1 MINSTHIPVP
11 KQLWENIT
19 FIIEMADES
28 TKENEKYSE
37 PDEVNI
43 EYILMDRLMELFEK
57 LKNNLPE
64 IYIKTLEKEIEESNR
79 IKNCNQQ

>member
-19 FIIEMADES
+19 FIVEMADES

-37 PDEVNI
+37 PDMVNI

-64 IYIKTLEKEIEESNR
+64 IYVKTLEKEIEESNR
-79 IKNCNQQ
+79 IKNCNQ

>member
-1 MINSTHIPVP
+1 MTNSTHIPVS
-11 KQLWENIT
+11 KQLWENLT
-19 FIIEMADES
+19 FIIEMADSS
-28 TKENEKYSE
+28 TKENEKYSA

-64 IYIKTLEKEIEESNR
+64 IYAETLEQEIEESNR
-79 IKNCNQQ
+79 IKKCN

>member
-28 TKENEKYSE
+28 TKENKKYSK

-57 LKNNLPE
+57 LKNNLPA
-64 IYIKTLEKEIEESNR
+64 IYAETLEKEIEESNR
-79 IKNCNQQ
+79 IKNCNQ

>member
-19 FIIEMADES
+19 FIVEIADSS
-28 TKENEKYSE
+28 TKENEKYSN

-57 LKNNLPE
+57 LKNNLPA
-64 IYIKTLEKEIEESNR
+64 IYSETLEQEIEESNR
-79 IKNCNQQ
+79 IKKCNQ

>member
-1 MINSTHIPVP
+1 MINSTHIPVS

-19 FIIEMADES
+19 FIVEMADES

-43 EYILMDRLMELFEK
+43 EYILMDRLMELFKK

-64 IYIKTLEKEIEESNR
+64 IYVKTLEQEIEESNR
-79 IKNCNQQ
+79 IKNCNQ

>member
-19 FIIEMADES
+19 FIVEMADES
-28 TKENEKYSE
+28 TKENEKYSK

-64 IYIKTLEKEIEESNR
+64 TYIKTLEKEIKQSQE
-79 IKNCNQQ
+79 IKIAE

>member
-1 MINSTHIPVP
+1 MINSTNIPVP

-19 FIIEMADES
+19 FIVEMADES
-28 TKENEKYSE
+28 TKENEKYSK

-64 IYIKTLEKEIEESNR
+64 IYVRTLEKEIKQSQE
-79 IKNCNQQ
+79 IKIAE

>member
-1 MINSTHIPVP
+1 MINSTHIPIP

-28 TKENEKYSE
+28 TKANEKYSE
-37 PDEVNI
+37 PDMVNI

-57 LKNNLPE
+57 LKNNLPAVYAE
-64 IYIKTLEKEIEESNR
+64 TLEKEIKQSQE
-79 IKNCNQQ
+79 IKIAE

>member
-19 FIIEMADES
+19 FIVEMADES

-37 PDEVNI
+37 PDMVNI

-64 IYIKTLEKEIEESNR
+64 IYIKTLEKEIKQSQE
-79 IKNCNQQ
+79 IKIAE

>member
-1 MINSTHIPVP
+1 MINSTHIPIP

-37 PDEVNI
+37 PDMVNI

-64 IYIKTLEKEIEESNR
+64 IYVRTLEKEIEESNR
-79 IKNCNQQ
+79 IKNCNQ